1 MKLLIT
7 AFFSI
12 IACIKY
18 FLLFLCNLTKTQ
30 ILIKVKKTTK
40 QDVTNYFSRMIFT
53 RFFANKVG
61 ISKMFVH
68 KMLHVFP
75 FTGQC
80 LWQEY

>member
-18 FLLFLCNLTKTQ
+18 FSLFLCSLTKTQ

-40 QDVTNYFSRMIFT
+40 QDVTNYFYRMVFT
-53 RFFANKVG
+53 RFFCKSG
-61 ISKMFVH
+61 GH
-68 KMLHVFP
+68 KQDVS
-75 FTGQC
+75 T
-80 LWQEY
+80 